1 MTKTTAL
8 ALGFLFSTAAMAQPA
23 TPPKIVVLDKI
34 AIMQYSKVGQ
44 DIAKQVQAYAAQAKN
59 DLTAQGKALQN
70 EGRALQQQVAI
81 LAPDLKQKK
90 LAAFQAKEQS
100 LQAQAQKK
108 DDQIKYA
115 FMSARQAM
123 EKQLGPILQQVI
135 KERGA
140 NIVLDKQAIV
150 MANTTTFDITAEVI
164 NRLNQTMPTYKVN
177 LTTPP
182 PQAMQGLGSPQTP

>member
-1 MTKTTAL
+1 MTKTAAFAL
-8 ALGFLFSTAAMAQPA
+8 AGLLFSTAAMAQAPA
-23 TPPKIVVLDKI
+23 APPKIVVLDKV
-34 AIMQYSKVGQ
+34 AILQYSKVGQ

-59 DLTAQGKALQN
+59 DLTAQGKALQA

-108 DDQIKYA
+108 DDQIKYT

-140 NIVLDKQAIV
+140 NLVLDKQAIV
-150 MANTTTFDITAEVI
+150 MANTASFDITGEVI
-164 NRLNQTMPTYKVN
+164 NRLNAAMPSYKVV
-177 LTTPP
+177 LTSPP
-182 PQAMQGLGSPQTP
+182 PGAAAPQTP

>member
-1 MTKTTAL
+1 MTKTAAFAL
-8 ALGFLFSTAAMAQPA
+8 AGLLFSTAAMAQAPA
-23 TPPKIVVLDKI
+23 APPKIVVLDKV
-34 AIMQYSKVGQ
+34 AILQYSKVGQ

-59 DLTAQGKALQN
+59 DLTAQGKALQA

-108 DDQIKYA
+108 DDQIKYT

-140 NIVLDKQAIV
+140 NLVLDKQAIV
-150 MANTTTFDITAEVI
+150 MANTASFDITGEVI
-164 NRLNQTMPTYKVN
+164 NRLNAAMPSYKVV
-177 LTTPP
+177 LTSP
-182 PQAMQGLGSPQTP
+182 PQGAAAPQTP

>member
-1 MTKTTAL
+1 MTKTNAL
-8 ALGFLFSTAAMAQPA
+8 ALAGLLLSTAAMAQPA
-23 TPPKIVVLDKI
+23 TPPKIVVLDKV
-34 AIMQYSKVGQ
+34 AILQYSKAGQ
-44 DIAKQVQAYAAQAKN
+44 DIGKQVQAYAAQAKN
-59 DLTAQGKALQN
+59 DLTAQGKALQS

-108 DDQIKYA
+108 DDQIKYS
-115 FMSARQAM
+115 FMMARQAM

-140 NIVLDKQAIV
+140 NMVLDKQAIV
-150 MANTTTFDITAEVI
+150 MANSTAFDITGEVI
-164 NRLNQTMPTYKVN
+164 NRLNQVMPSYKVN
-177 LTTPP
+177 LTSPP
-182 PQAMQGLGSPQTP
+182 PQAVAGAPRTP

>member
-1 MTKTTAL
+1 MTKTTAFAFAGL
-8 ALGFLFSTAAMAQPA
+8 LLSTAAMAQAPA
-23 TPPKIVVLDKI
+23 APPKIVVLDKV
-34 AIMQYSKVGQ
+34 AILQYSKVGQ

-59 DLTAQGKALQN
+59 DLTAQGKALQA

-90 LAAFQAKEQS
+90 LAAFQAKEQA

-108 DDQIKYA
+108 DDQIKYT

-140 NIVLDKQAIV
+140 NLVLDKQAIV
-150 MANTTTFDITAEVI
+150 MANTASFDITGEVI
-164 NRLNQTMPTYKVN
+164 NRLNAAMPNYKVV
-177 LTTPP
+177 LTSPP
-182 PQAMQGLGSPQTP
+182 PGTAVAPQTP

>member
-1 MTKTTAL
+1 MTKTSAL
-8 ALGFLFSTAAMAQPA
+8 ALAGLLLSGAAMAQNPA
-23 TPPKIVVLDKI
+23 PPPKIVVLDKV
-34 AIMQYSKVGQ
+34 AILQYSKAGQ
-44 DIAKQVQAYAAQAKN
+44 DIARQVQAYAAQAKN
-59 DLTAQGKALQN
+59 DLTAQGKALQA

-108 DDQIKYA
+108 DDQIKYT

-140 NIVLDKQAIV
+140 TLVLDKQAIV
-150 MANTTTFDITAEVI
+150 MANTTSFDITGEVI
-164 NRLNQTMPTYKVN
+164 NRLNQAMPTYKVN
-177 LTTPP
+177 LVTPP
-182 PQAMQGLGSPQTP
+182 QGGAGAAPQKP